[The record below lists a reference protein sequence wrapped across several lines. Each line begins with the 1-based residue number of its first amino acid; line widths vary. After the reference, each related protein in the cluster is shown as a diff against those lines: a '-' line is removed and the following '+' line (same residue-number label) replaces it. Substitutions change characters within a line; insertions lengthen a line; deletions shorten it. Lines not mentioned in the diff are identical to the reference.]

1 MAGHWGLKLALKPR
15 RDSRTA
21 SSRTVMADTDIYRT
35 NSKWYYWYHPSDT
48 KDERKLIAKLDIL
61 IVSYAFV
68 TYWAKY
74 LDQSNIS
81 QYKIVGY
88 RLQLANIIT

>member
-1 MAGHWGLKLALKPR
+1 
-15 RDSRTA
+15 
-21 SSRTVMADTDIYRT
+21 MADTDIYRA
-35 NSKWYYWYHPSDT
+35 NRKWYHWYHTCDT
-48 KDERKLIAKLDIL
+48 KDERNLIAKLDIL

-81 QYKIVGY
+81 QYKILDG
-88 RLQLANIIT
+88 RSQLANIIT

>member
-1 MAGHWGLKLALKPR
+1 
-15 RDSRTA
+15 
-21 SSRTVMADTDIYRT
+21 MADTNIYRT
-35 NSKWYYWYHPSDT
+35 NRKWDHWYHPSDT

-81 QYKIVGY
+81 QHKISDC
-88 RLQLANIIT
+88 RL

>member
-1 MAGHWGLKLALKPR
+1 VEVL
-15 RDSRTA
+15 SRFTTR
-21 SSRTVMADTDIYRT
+21 SSQAEMADTDIYRI
-35 NSKWYYWYHPSDT
+35 NRKWYHWYHPSDT
-48 KDERKLIAKLDIL
+48 KDERKLIAKLDLL

-81 QYKIVGY
+81 QYQKV
-88 RLQLANIIT
+88 

>member
-1 MAGHWGLKLALKPR
+1 MAEK
-15 RDSRTA
+15 D
-21 SSRTVMADTDIYRT
+21 VYRT
-35 NSKWYYWYHPSDT
+35 GRKWYDWYHPSDT
-48 KDERKLIAKLDIL
+48 KEERKLIAKLDVL

-81 QYKIVGY
+81 ESTTFC
-88 RLQLANIIT
+88 LQPPDITDIIPHHR

>member
-1 MAGHWGLKLALKPR
+1 MAN
-15 RDSRTA
+15 
-21 SSRTVMADTDIYRT
+21 TDIYRT
-35 NSKWYYWYHPSDT
+35 NRKWYHWYHTSDT

-81 QYKIVGY
+81 QYKILDG
-88 RLQLANIIT
+88 RSQLANIIT

>member
-1 MAGHWGLKLALKPR
+1 MAEK
-15 RDSRTA
+15 
-21 SSRTVMADTDIYRT
+21 DIYRT
-35 NSKWYYWYHPSDT
+35 GRKWYDWYHPSDT
-48 KDERKLIAKLDIL
+48 KEERKLIAKLDVL

-81 QYKIVGY
+81 AYTTFC
-88 RLQLANIIT
+88 LQPPDITDMTSTPQIMHTPQACPKT

>member
-1 MAGHWGLKLALKPR
+1 VEALLR
-15 RDSRTA
+15 VATR
-21 SSRTVMADTDIYRT
+21 SSQAVMVDKDIYRT
-35 NSKWYYWYHPSDT
+35 NRKWYHWYHPSDT
-48 KDERKLIAKLDIL
+48 TDERKLIAKLDLL

-81 QYKIVGY
+81 QYWAV
-88 RLQLANIIT
+88 RLQARTH